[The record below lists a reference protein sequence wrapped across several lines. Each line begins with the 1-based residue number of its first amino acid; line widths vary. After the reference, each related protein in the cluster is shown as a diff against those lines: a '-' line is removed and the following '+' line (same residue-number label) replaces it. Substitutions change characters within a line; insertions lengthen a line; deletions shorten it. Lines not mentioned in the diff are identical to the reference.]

1 FCAEF
6 VCLGC
11 EEDHLLLLSESHRRR
26 LTRNFPLPGGSNPGE
41 SQFRV
46 RVKQVV
52 VSVVVSCIRR
62 SLTREMETDTPLFG
76 SFPPSS
82 HDLLV
87 ERLACAGVPKECC
100 SKRGLVEFVRANR
113 STISE
118 LVSALVPTD
127 EDVKVGLKDARERSR
142 KSAVSPSMKKRFRE
156 SMNWLQWLMF
166 QDEPGV
172 SLRKLAKLSVDQR
185 GVCGSVWGHNDIAYR
200 CRTCENDPTC
210 AICVPCFQNGNH
222 NDHDYSIIYTG
233 GGCCDCGD
241 ETAWKREGFCSKHKG
256 SEQIQPLPE
265 NLANSVGPV
274 LDALFACW
282 NVKLLSAESIG
293 QKDARSN
300 DTLVVLQKM
309 SNELTFVV
317 VEMLLEFCKSS
328 ESLLSFVSRRIISSC
343 GLLNIL
349 VKAERF
355 LDQDVMKRLHDLFLK
370 LIGDPV
376 FKSEF
381 AKAFVSYYPVVISEA
396 VKQGSDS
403 AFKKYPLLSS
413 FSVQILTVPTLTPF
427 LVKEMNLLAMLFGC
441 LGDIFLS
448 CSGEDGVLQAT
459 KWERLCET
467 SDRVIGDLKFVT
479 SHAVVT
485 KYATH
490 EHREL
495 SRSWLI
501 LLTFAQGM
509 NPVKRE
515 TGIHIEEE
523 NEYMHLF
530 FVLGHSIAVIHSLL
544 VNGTY
549 SAATDEEIEN
559 ERTTKAALDKCD
571 GDGERYAKVGRLS
584 HEDSVCT
591 AMVSCSSPMA
601 SEVHRIDPFHAV
613 LPSSAI
619 WLIREC
625 LKILETCLGDDEGIS
640 KFLCKLYSTSGRNIT
655 GSKMSWPKREFLKV
669 EAGRSLS
676 SDSASSSR
684 DPSTGLSPLCGDIQT
699 NLSLDNVGGPNGEVQ
714 TDVTAD
720 SRRVSCNSSDL
731 TKNASGVRI
740 LSLCDWP
747 DIHFDVSSQAVSV
760 HLPLHRL
767 FSLLIEKALK
777 MCYGESALHHGVSI
791 SHEIP
796 EADFFSSVIGDFH
809 PNGFSALVME
819 HVLRVRVFC
828 AQVIAGM
835 WKKNGDSA
843 LVSCEWYRSVRWSE
857 QGLELDLFLLQCCGA
872 LAPADSYVNKLLSR
886 FGLSSYLS
894 LNPDITNEYE
904 PVLVEEMLALLIQI
918 LQERRFCGRSTA
930 ESLRREIIFKLA
942 TGDFTH
948 SQLIK
953 SLPRDLSK
961 SDELQEVLDD
971 VSVFSNPSGMN
982 QGKYSLRPSCW
993 KELDLYHPRWH
1004 SRELQSAE
1012 ERFSRYCGV
1021 SALTTQLPRWRM
1033 IYPPLKGLARIGTC
1047 KATFQI
1053 ISSALYYALQS
1064 GTSVKSRAPD
1074 GVLIAALH
1082 LLSLSLDICTQQRES
1097 NIQAC
1102 EETSLPIL
1110 ELAGLEIIGIS
1121 QGTGKQSLLS
1131 LLVSLMRTRK
1141 DDGLHQFP
1149 EAGSCNISSWIGN
1162 LLKKFSEIDS
1172 VCMNLLQS
1180 LAPEVVGQSGFDK
1193 VTSSSASD
1201 EKRKAKARERQA
1213 AILAKMKAEQS
1224 KFLSTLSSSM
1234 DDDDTETSDSVIEH
1248 DSEMAVREVCSLC
1261 HDPDSNDPVSFLIFL
1276 QKSKLLSFV
1285 DRGPP
1290 SWDQGPLPEK
1300 KISVDGAPDLLTMI
1314 VSSDSLRMSP
1324 PPLLQSSDDT
1334 TSESATDCVLE
1345 SLKARFIGSGKTEK
1359 RSSDWRG
1366 KDEPNMESLEIA
1378 MYQNVRKKIESM
1390 INESLTRVD
1399 HGHHD
1404 AGSSL
1409 ERNYVGGPSTLQ
1421 VTFPDIRSR
1430 QTSRHPDV
1438 GSVGFHPTDCDG
1450 VYLSSCGHA
1459 VHQSCLER
1467 YLKSLKERSGRR
1479 NIFEGAHIVDL
1490 EQGEFL
1496 CPACRRLANSV
1507 LPACPGDLCSVSKL
1521 QESPRAKLGGSDAQ
1535 KPSLWLSEA
1544 LCLLRS
1550 AAEGIDDVDSVKTI
1564 SLQGVEPRRK
1574 DLESVSKKLWN
1585 FYFSQGQEKSLES
1598 PWLPQ
1603 SIVMWDT
1610 LKYSLI
1616 SMEIVTRCAKNSMLP
1631 VYCID
1636 SLYEE
1641 IKTSKGTV
1649 LSLLLRVIQST
1660 RTKNAL
1666 DVRQRFMGMKHLA
1679 ESICSGISSSSSGSI
1694 FGNEG
1699 TLKNIDL
1706 LWNRAS
1712 DPVLVHDPFSSL
1724 MWALFCLPF
1733 PFITCVESLLSLV
1746 HIFYSVSLVQTV
1758 IAYCAG
1764 RLCELSKLDL
1774 EENLLCDISIALSE
1788 SGGWGYFRSN
1798 NMDLSCDI
1806 KDTIRKCSLP
1816 FLRRCALLWR
1826 LLKTTP
1832 GNFHEEVDMSDV
1844 PSDSTSDKMDFMYS
1858 PQSELNHLH
1867 ELEKMFKIPPIDTIL
1882 NDELLRSSTQT
1893 WLRHFQKECRV
1904 NRVQGPVCMTPV
1916 VPFQLMKLPNLYQD
1930 LLQRC
1935 IKKPCSNCTK
1945 VIEEPALCL
1954 LCGRLCSPIWR
1965 PCCRESGCQTHAV
1978 TCGAGTGVYLLIR
1991 RTTIL
1996 LQRFARQSPWPSP
2009 YLDTFGEEDTD
2020 MTRGKPLYLNEERY
2034 AALTY
2039 MVASH
2044 GLDHSS
2050 KVLNQTTIGNF
2061 LI

>member
-1 FCAEF
+1 
-6 VCLGC
+6 
-11 EEDHLLLLSESHRRR
+11 
-26 LTRNFPLPGGSNPGE
+26 
-41 SQFRV
+41 
-46 RVKQVV
+46 
-52 VSVVVSCIRR
+52 
-62 SLTREMETDTPLFG
+62 MEVDSPLFG
-76 SFPPSS
+76 SLPLSW
-82 HDLLV
+82 HDLFI
-87 ERLACAGVPKECC
+87 ERLASVGVPKKYR

-113 STISE
+113 ARISE
-118 LVSALVPTD
+118 IVSALLPTD
-127 EDVKVGLKDARERSR
+127 EDVKLGLKEAKERSR
-142 KSAVSPSMKKRFRE
+142 KSAVSPSMKKGFRE
-156 SMNWLQWLMF
+156 SMNMLQWLMF
-166 QDEPGV
+166 QGEPDV
-172 SLRKLAKLSVDQR
+172 SLGNLAKLNLDQR

-222 NDHDYSIIYTG
+222 DLHDYSIIYTG

-241 ETAWKREGFCSKHKG
+241 ETAWKREGFCSNHKG
-256 SEQIQPLPE
+256 SEQIQPLSV
-265 NLANSVGPV
+265 NLAHSVGPV

-282 NVKLLSAESIG
+282 NNKLLSAESIG

-300 DTLVVLQKM
+300 DTLMVLQKM

-317 VEMLLEFCKSS
+317 VEMLLEFSKSS
-328 ESLLSFVSRRIISSC
+328 ESLLSYVSRRIISSS
-343 GLLNIL
+343 GLLSIL
-349 VKAERF
+349 LKAERF
-355 LDQDVMKRLHDLFLK
+355 LDQDVMKKLHDLFLK

-376 FKSEF
+376 FKCEF

-396 VKQGSDS
+396 VKQGNDN
-403 AFKKYPLLSS
+403 AFKKYPLLST

-427 LVKEMNLLAMLFGC
+427 LVKEMNLLAMLLGC
-441 LGDIFLS
+441 LSEIFLS

-467 SDRVIGDLKFVT
+467 SERVIGDLKFVT
-479 SHAVVT
+479 SHAVVS

-490 EHREL
+490 EQREL

-509 NPVKRE
+509 NPLKRE

-523 NEYMHLF
+523 HEYMHLF
-530 FVLGHSIAVIHSLL
+530 FVLGHSVAVIHSLL
-544 VNGTY
+544 VNGMY
-549 SAATDEEIEN
+549 SAASDEEIEN
-559 ERTTKAALDKCD
+559 ERTSKEELDKCDGD

-584 HEDSVCT
+584 REGSVCT
-591 AMVSCSSPMA
+591 AMVSSSSFDSSVA
-601 SEVHRIDPFHAV
+601 SEVQIDPFHAL

-625 LKILETCLGDDEGIS
+625 LLVLETCLGDDEGIS
-640 KFLCKLYSTSGRNIT
+640 KFLCKLSSPGGRNIP
-655 GSKMSWPKREFLKV
+655 GSKMSWPRRELLKV
-669 EAGRSLS
+669 ETRRSVSRNL
-676 SDSASSSR
+676 ASSSR

-699 NLSLDNVGGPNGEVQ
+699 NLSLDNVGGLNWEVQ
-714 TDVTAD
+714 TDVTTD
-720 SRRVSCNSSDL
+720 CRRVSGSFADS
-731 TKNASGVRI
+731 TKNASGLHI
-740 LSLCDWP
+740 LGLSDWP
-747 DIHFDVSSQAVSV
+747 DIHSDVSSEAISV

-767 FSLLIEKALK
+767 LSLLIEKALRI
-777 MCYGESALHHGVSI
+777 CYREPASHHGVSV
-791 SHEIP
+791 SHGIP
-796 EADFFSSVIGDFH
+796 QADFFSSVIGDFH
-809 PNGFSALVME
+809 PYGFSALIME

-835 WKKNGDSA
+835 WKKNGDAA

-872 LAPADSYVNKLLSR
+872 LAPADSYVDTLLNR

-894 LNPDITNEYE
+894 LNPDITNEHE
-904 PVLVEEMLALLIQI
+904 PVLVQEMLALLIQI
-918 LQERRFCGRSTA
+918 LQERRFCGLSTA

-948 SQLIK
+948 SQLVK

-971 VSVFSNPSGMN
+971 VSVYRSPSGMN
-982 QGKYSLRPSCW
+982 QGKYSLRSSCW

-1053 ISSALYYALQS
+1053 ISSTLYYALQS

-1074 GVLIAALH
+1074 GVLISALH

-1097 NIQAC
+1097 NSQDCCLENPI
-1102 EETSLPIL
+1102 PIL
-1110 ELAGLEIIGIS
+1110 ELAGLEITGIN

-1131 LLVSLMRTRK
+1131 LLISLMRSRK

-1162 LLKKFSEIDS
+1162 LLKKFSAIDS

-1193 VTSSSASD
+1193 VASGSTSD

-1224 KFLSTLSSSM
+1224 KFLSSLSSSM
-1234 DDDDTETSDSVIEH
+1234 DDDDDPRSETETSDFVMEH
-1248 DSEMAVREVCSLC
+1248 DSEIAVREVCSLC
-1261 HDPDSNDPVSFLIFL
+1261 RDPDSRDPVSFLIFL

-1285 DRGPP
+1285 DSGPP
-1290 SWDQGPLPEK
+1290 SWDQGPLSEK
-1300 KISVDGAPDLLTMI
+1300 KISVDGAPDLLRMN
-1314 VSSDSLRMSP
+1314 VSSDSLRISSP
-1324 PPLLQSSDDT
+1324 LVLQLSDVA
-1334 TSESATDCVLE
+1334 TSESATDSVLE
-1345 SLKARFIGSGKTEK
+1345 SIKARLIGNVQTET
-1359 RSSDWRG
+1359 RSSDGRG
-1366 KDEPNMESLEIA
+1366 KDESNMESLETA
-1378 MYQNVRKKIESM
+1378 MYQTVRKKIENM
-1390 INESLTRVD
+1390 INQSLTRVD
-1399 HGHHD
+1399 HRQHE
-1404 AGSSL
+1404 AENS
-1409 ERNYVGGPSTLQ
+1409 ERNSVGGPSSLQ
-1421 VTFPDIRSR
+1421 ARFPDFRSR
-1430 QTSRHPDV
+1430 QTSRRPDV
-1438 GSVGFHPTDCDG
+1438 DSDGFHPTEFDG

-1467 YLKSLKERSGRR
+1467 YLKSLRERSGRR
-1479 NIFEGAHIVDL
+1479 NVFEGAHIVNLD
-1490 EQGEFL
+1490 QGEFL

-1521 QESPRAKLGGSDAQ
+1521 QESPHTNLGRSDAQ

-1550 AAEGIDDVDSVKTI
+1550 AAEVMEDGDSGKTV
-1564 SLQGVEPRRK
+1564 SLQGDERRRK
-1574 DLESVSKKLWN
+1574 DLESVSNKLWN
-1585 FYFSQGQEKSLES
+1585 FYFSNRQEPSLKSL
-1598 PWLPQ
+1598 WLPQ

-1631 VYCID
+1631 VYCTD

-1641 IKTSKGTV
+1641 LKTSGGTV
-1649 LSLLLRVIQST
+1649 LSLLLGVVQST
-1660 RTKNAL
+1660 RTKNAIH
-1666 DVRQRFMGMKHLA
+1666 VRQRFMGMKHLA
-1679 ESICSGISSSSSGSI
+1679 ESICSGISSSYSSSI
-1694 FGNEG
+1694 FGSEG
-1699 TLKNIDL
+1699 KTGSLKNINL

-1712 DPVLVHDPFSSL
+1712 DPVLSHDPFSSL

-1733 PFITCVESLLSLV
+1733 PFLTCEESLLSLV
-1746 HIFYSVSLVQTV
+1746 HIFHSVSVVQTV
-1758 IAYCAG
+1758 IAYCAC
-1764 RLCELSKLDL
+1764 RLSDFSELKF
-1774 EENLLCDISIALSE
+1774 EENLLNDICKALRE
-1788 SGGWGYFRSN
+1788 PGGWGYFRSD

-1806 KDTIRKCSLP
+1806 KDTIRKYSLP
-1816 FLRRCALLWR
+1816 FLRRCALLWM
-1826 LLKTTP
+1826 LLKYTP
-1832 GNFHEEVDMSDV
+1832 GKFHEEADMFDV
-1844 PSDSTSDKMDFMYS
+1844 PSDSTSDNMDFMYS
-1858 PQSELNHLH
+1858 PQSELNHVQ
-1867 ELEKMFKIPPIDTIL
+1867 ELEKMFKIPPIDAIL

-1893 WLRHFQKECRV
+1893 WLQHFQREYRV
-1904 NRVQGPVCMTPV
+1904 NRVKRPLCIAPV

-1930 LLQRC
+1930 LVQRC
-1935 IKKPCSNCTK
+1935 IKKLCSNCKK

-1965 PCCRESGCQTHAV
+1965 PCCRESGCQTHAI
-1978 TCGAGTGVYLLIR
+1978 TCGVGTGVYLLIR

-1996 LQRFARQSPWPSP
+1996 LQRYARQSPWPSP
-2009 YLDTFGEEDTD
+2009 YLDTFGEEDID
-2020 MTRGKPLYLNEERY
+2020 MNRGKPLYLNEERY

-2039 MVASH
+2039 LVGSH
-2044 GLDHSS
+2044 GLDHST
-2050 KVLNQTTIGNF
+2050 KVLGLTTIGAF
-2061 LI
+2061 LT

>member
-1 FCAEF
+1 
-6 VCLGC
+6 
-11 EEDHLLLLSESHRRR
+11 
-26 LTRNFPLPGGSNPGE
+26 
-41 SQFRV
+41 
-46 RVKQVV
+46 
-52 VSVVVSCIRR
+52 
-62 SLTREMETDTPLFG
+62 METDSPLFG

-82 HDLLV
+82 HDLLL
-87 ERLACAGVPKECC
+87 ERLACVGVPKESC
-100 SKRGLVEFVRANR
+100 SKRGLLEFVTANKSR
-113 STISE
+113 ISE
-118 LVSALVPTD
+118 LVSALLPTD
-127 EDVKVGLKDARERSR
+127 EDVKLGLKEARERSR

-172 SLRKLAKLSVDQR
+172 SLRTLAKLNVDQR
-185 GVCGSVWGHNDIAYR
+185 GVCGSVWGLNDIAYR

-222 NDHDYSIIYTG
+222 ETHDYSIIYTG

-256 SEQIQPLPE
+256 SEQIQPLSQD
-265 NLANSVGPV
+265 LANSVGPV

-282 NVKLLSAESIG
+282 SNKLLSAESIG
-293 QKDARSN
+293 QNNARSN
-300 DTLVVLQKM
+300 DTLVVVQKI

-317 VEMLLEFCKSS
+317 VEMLLEFCNSS
-328 ESLLSFVSRRIISSC
+328 ESLLSFVSRRIITSSS
-343 GLLNIL
+343 LLDTLI
-349 VKAERF
+349 KAERF
-355 LDQDVMKRLHDLFLK
+355 LDQNVMKKLHDLFLK

-396 VKQGSDS
+396 VKQGTDD
-403 AFKKYPLLSS
+403 AFKKYPLLNL

-427 LVKEMNLLAMLFGC
+427 LVKEMNLLAMLLGC
-441 LGDIFLS
+441 LGDIFRS
-448 CSGEDGVLQAT
+448 CSGEDGVLQAA

-467 SDRVIGDLKFVT
+467 SERVIGDLKFVT
-479 SHAVVT
+479 SHAVVS

-490 EHREL
+490 EQREL
-495 SRSWLI
+495 SRLWLI

-509 NPVKRE
+509 NPLKRE

-549 SAATDEEIEN
+549 SAASDEELET
-559 ERTTKAALDKCD
+559 ERTTKVELDKCD
-571 GDGERYAKVGRLS
+571 DDGERYAKVGRLS

-591 AMVSCSSPMA
+591 AMVSSSSFDSSMA
-601 SEVHRIDPFHAV
+601 SEVHNPH

-625 LKILETCLGDDEGIS
+625 LKVLETCLGDDEGIS
-640 KFLCKLYSTSGRNIT
+640 KFLCKLFSPSGRKIP
-655 GSKMSWPKREFLKV
+655 GSKMLWPKRELLKV
-669 EAGRSLS
+669 ETGGSVS
-676 SDSASSSR
+676 SGLASSSR

-699 NLSLDNVGGPNGEVQ
+699 NLSLDNVGGPKGEVQ

-720 SRRVSCNSSDL
+720 SRSVSCNSSDS
-731 TKNASGVRI
+731 TKNASGVHI
-740 LSLCDWP
+740 LGLCDWP
-747 DIHFDVSSQAVSV
+747 DIHYDVSSQAISV

-767 FSLLIEKALK
+767 LSLLIEKALRI
-777 MCYGESALHHGVSI
+777 CYGESALHHGVNA

-796 EADFFSSVIGDFH
+796 HGDFFSSVIGDFH
-809 PNGFSALVME
+809 PYGFSALVME

-835 WKKNGDSA
+835 WKKNGDAA
-843 LVSCEWYRSVRWSE
+843 LVSCEWYRSARWSE

-894 LNPDITNEYE
+894 LNPGRTNEYE
-904 PVLVEEMLALLIQI
+904 PILVKEMLALLIQI
-918 LQERRFCGRSTA
+918 LQERRFCGLSTA

-948 SQLIK
+948 SQLVK

-961 SDELQEVLDD
+961 SDELQEVLDN
-971 VSVFSNPSGMN
+971 VSIYSNPSGMN
-982 QGKYSLRPSCW
+982 QGKYSLRSSCW

-1064 GTSVKSRAPD
+1064 GTSGESRASYD
-1074 GVLIAALH
+1074 VLITALH

-1097 NIQAC
+1097 NIQASV
-1102 EETSLPIL
+1102 ENSIPIL
-1110 ELAGLEIIGIS
+1110 ELAGLEIIGKDS
-1121 QGTGKQSLLS
+1121 GTGKQSLLS
-1131 LLVSLMRTRK
+1131 LLMSLMKTRK
-1141 DDGLHQFP
+1141 DDGLQQFP

-1162 LLKKFSEIDS
+1162 LLRKFSAIDS

-1180 LAPEVVGQSGFDK
+1180 LAPEVVDQSGFDK
-1193 VTSSSASD
+1193 VTSGSASD

-1234 DDDDTETSDSVIEH
+1234 DDDDPKSETETSDSLMEH
-1248 DSEMAVREVCSLC
+1248 DSEIAVREVCSLC
-1261 HDPDSNDPVSFLIFL
+1261 RDPDSKAPVSFLIFL

-1290 SWDQGPLPEK
+1290 SWDHGPQSEK
-1300 KISVDGAPDLLTMI
+1300 KISVDGTPDRLRMN
-1314 VSSDSLRMSP
+1314 DSLRMSP
-1324 PPLLQSSDDT
+1324 PPHVLELSEDA
-1334 TSESATDCVLE
+1334 TSEPATDSVLG
-1345 SLKARFIGSGKTEK
+1345 SLKARLIGNGQTEK
-1359 RSSDWRG
+1359 RSTDGRG
-1366 KDEPNMESLEIA
+1366 KEEFNMESLEIA
-1378 MYQNVRKKIESM
+1378 MYQTVRKNVENK
-1390 INESLTRVD
+1390 NLTRVD
-1399 HGHHD
+1399 HQQLD
-1404 AGSSL
+1404 AESSS
-1409 ERNYVGGPSTLQ
+1409 ERNSVGGPSTLL
-1421 VTFPDIRSR
+1421 VSFHDIQSR
-1430 QTSRHPDV
+1430 QTSRHLDV
-1438 GSVGFHPTDCDG
+1438 GSDGFHPNDCDG

-1467 YLKSLKERSGRR
+1467 YLKSLRERSGRR
-1479 NIFEGAHIVDL
+1479 NVFEGAHIVDL
-1490 EQGEFL
+1490 DQGEFL

-1521 QESPRAKLGGSDAQ
+1521 QESPRANLGTSDAQ
-1535 KPSLWLSEA
+1535 KPSFRLSEA

-1550 AAEGIDDVDSVKTI
+1550 AAEEIEYGDSIKTV
-1564 SLQGVEPRRK
+1564 SLQRVELRRK
-1574 DLESVSKKLWN
+1574 DLESVSNKLWN
-1585 FYFSQGQEKSLES
+1585 FYFSKRQEKSPES

-1616 SMEIVTRCAKNSMLP
+1616 SMEIVARCAKNSMLP
-1631 VYCID
+1631 VYSID

-1641 IKTSKGTV
+1641 FKSSKGTV
-1649 LSLLLRVIQST
+1649 LSLLLRVVQST
-1660 RTKNAL
+1660 RTKNGL
-1666 DVRQRFMGMKHLA
+1666 HVRQRFMGMKNLA
-1679 ESICSGISSSSSGSI
+1679 ESICSGISSSSSSSI
-1694 FGNEG
+1694 FGSEG
-1699 TLKNIDL
+1699 TGGSLKNINL

-1712 DPVLVHDPFSSL
+1712 DPVLAHDPFSSL

-1733 PFITCVESLLSLV
+1733 PFITCEESLLSLV
-1746 HIFYSVSLVQTV
+1746 HVFYSVSLVQTA

-1764 RLCELSKLDL
+1764 RLCDLSELDF
-1774 EENLLCDISIALSE
+1774 EESLLSDISIAVRE
-1788 SGGWGYFRSN
+1788 SGGWGYYRSN
-1798 NMDLSCDI
+1798 KMDLSCDI
-1806 KDTIRKCSLP
+1806 KETIRKCSLP

-1832 GNFHEEVDMSDV
+1832 GKFHEEVDMFVV
-1844 PSDSTSDKMDFMYS
+1844 PSDSGSDNMDLMYS
-1858 PQSELNHLH
+1858 PQSELNHVH
-1867 ELEKMFKIPPIDTIL
+1867 ELEKVFEIPPIETIL
-1882 NDELLRSSTQT
+1882 SDELLRSSTQT
-1893 WLRHFQKECRV
+1893 WLRHFQKEYRV
-1904 NRVQGPVCMTPV
+1904 KGPLSITPG
-1916 VPFQLMKLPNLYQD
+1916 VPFQLMKLPNLYQE
-1930 LLQRC
+1930 LLQRY

-1965 PCCRESGCQTHAV
+1965 PCCRESGCQTHAM

-2009 YLDTFGEEDTD
+2009 YLDTFGEEDID
-2020 MTRGKPLYLNEERY
+2020 MMRGKPLYLNEERY

-2039 MVASH
+2039 MVGSH

-2050 KVLNQTTIGNF
+2050 KVLNQTTIGAF
-2061 LI
+2061 LT

>member
-1 FCAEF
+1 M
-6 VCLGC
+6 
-11 EEDHLLLLSESHRRR
+11 ESD
-26 LTRNFPLPGGSNPGE
+26 S
-41 SQFRV
+41 
-46 RVKQVV
+46 
-52 VSVVVSCIRR
+52 
-62 SLTREMETDTPLFG
+62 PLFG
-76 SFPPSS
+76 SFPPSP
-82 HDLLV
+82 HDLLL
-87 ERLACAGVPKECC
+87 ERLAGVGVPKEYW
-100 SKRGLVEFVRANR
+100 SKRGLVEFVKANQ
-113 STISE
+113 SMISE
-118 LVSALVPTD
+118 IVSALLPRD
-127 EDVKVGLKDARERSR
+127 EDVKIGLKESRERSR

-166 QDEPGV
+166 RGEPGV
-172 SLRKLAKLSVDQR
+172 SLRNLAKSNVDQR

-222 NDHDYSIIYTG
+222 NNHDYSIIYTG

-256 SEQIQPLPE
+256 SEQIQPLSE

-274 LDALFACW
+274 IDALFACW
-282 NVKLLSAESIG
+282 NNKLLAAESIG
-293 QKDARSN
+293 QKDARSK
-300 DTLVVLQKM
+300 DSLVVFQKM

-317 VEMLLEFCKSS
+317 VEMLLEFSKSS
-328 ESLLSFVSRRIISSC
+328 ESLLSFVSRRIISSS

-355 LDQDVMKRLHDLFLK
+355 VDQDVMKKLHDLFLK

-381 AKAFVSYYPVVISEA
+381 AKAFVSYYPVVIGEA
-396 VKQGSDS
+396 VKQGNDN
-403 AFKKYPLLSS
+403 AFKKYPLLST

-427 LVKEMNLLAMLFGC
+427 LVKEMNLLAMLLGC
-441 LGDIFLS
+441 LSDIFLS
-448 CSGEDGVLQAT
+448 CSGEDGVLQAS
-459 KWERLCET
+459 KWERLCEI
-467 SDRVIGDLKFVT
+467 SERVIGDLKFVM
-479 SHAVVT
+479 SHAVVS

-501 LLTFAQGM
+501 LLTSTQGM
-509 NPVKRE
+509 NPLKRE
-515 TGIHIEEE
+515 TGIPIDEE

-549 SAATDEEIEN
+549 SAPSDEEIEN
-559 ERTTKAALDKCD
+559 ERTTKAESGKCN

-584 HEDSVCT
+584 HDDSVCT
-591 AMVSCSSPMA
+591 AMVSSSSVDSSMT
-601 SEVHRIDPFHAV
+601 SEVHKIDPFHAL

-625 LKILETCLGDDEGIS
+625 LKVLETCLGDDEGIS
-640 KFLCKLYSTSGRNIT
+640 KFLCKLLSPNGKNIP
-655 GSKMSWPKREFLKV
+655 GSKISWPKRELLKV
-669 EAGRSLS
+669 ETGRSVS
-676 SDSASSSR
+676 SGLASSSR

-699 NLSLDNVGGPNGEVQ
+699 NLSLDNVGGPNREVQ
-714 TDVTAD
+714 TDITAD
-720 SRRVSCNSSDL
+720 
-731 TKNASGVRI
+731 ASEVHI
-740 LSLCDWP
+740 LGLCDWP
-747 DIHFDVSSQAVSV
+747 DFKYDVSSQAISV

-767 FSLLIEKALK
+767 LSLLIEKALRI
-777 MCYGESALHHGVSI
+777 CYGESALHHGVSV

-796 EADFFSSVIGDFH
+796 QADFFSSVIGNFH
-809 PNGFSALVME
+809 PYGFSALVME

-872 LAPADSYVNKLLSR
+872 LAPADSYVDKLLSR

-894 LNPDITNEYE
+894 LNPDVTNEYE
-904 PVLVEEMLALLIQI
+904 PVLVQEMLALLIQI
-918 LQERRFCGRSTA
+918 LQERRFCGLSTA

-948 SQLIK
+948 SQLVK

-961 SDELQEVLDD
+961 LDELQEVLDE
-971 VSVFSNPSGMN
+971 VSVYCNPSGMN
-982 QGKYSLRPSCW
+982 QGKYSLRSSCW
-993 KELDLYHPRWH
+993 MELDLYHPRWH

-1033 IYPPLKGLARIGTC
+1033 IYPPLKGLSRIGTC
-1047 KATFQI
+1047 KVTFQI

-1074 GVLIAALH
+1074 GVLITALH
-1082 LLSLSLDICTQQRES
+1082 LLSLSLDICTQQKES
-1097 NIQAC
+1097 SIQTC
-1102 EETSLPIL
+1102 CVEDPIPIL
-1110 ELAGLEIIGIS
+1110 ELAGLDIIGMN

-1141 DDGLHQFP
+1141 DDGLYQIP
-1149 EAGSCNISSWIGN
+1149 EAGSCNMSSWIEN
-1162 LLKKFSEIDS
+1162 LLKKFSAIDS
-1172 VCMNLLQS
+1172 VCMRVLQS
-1180 LAPEVVGQSGFDK
+1180 IAPEVVGESGFDK
-1193 VTSSSASD
+1193 VSSGSTSD

-1224 KFLSTLSSSM
+1224 KFLSSLSNGM
-1234 DDDDTETSDSVIEH
+1234 DDDDPRSETETSDSVMED
-1248 DSEMAVREVCSLC
+1248 DSEIAVREVCSLC
-1261 HDPDSNDPVSFLIFL
+1261 QDPDSKDPISFLIFL

-1290 SWDQGPLPEK
+1290 SWDQGPQSEK
-1300 KISVDGAPDLLTMI
+1300 KVSVDGAPDLLGMN
-1314 VSSDSLRMSP
+1314 VSSDSLRMR
-1324 PPLLQSSDDT
+1324 PLVLQLLDDA
-1334 TSESATDCVLE
+1334 TSESATDSVLE
-1345 SLKARFIGSGKTEK
+1345 SLKARLKGNGQKEK
-1359 RSSDWRG
+1359 RSSDGRG
-1366 KDEPNMESLEIA
+1366 KDGSNMESLEMA
-1378 MYQNVRKKIESM
+1378 MYQTIRKKIENL
-1390 INESLTRVD
+1390 INHSLTDVD
-1399 HGHHD
+1399 LRQLE
-1404 AGSSL
+1404 AESSSK
-1409 ERNYVGGPSTLQ
+1409 RNSVGGPSTLQ
-1421 VTFPDIRSR
+1421 GRSADIRSR
-1430 QTSRHPDV
+1430 QTPRHPDI
-1438 GSVGFHPTDCDG
+1438 SSDGFHPIDCDG

-1467 YLKSLKERSGRR
+1467 YINSLKERSIRR
-1479 NIFEGAHIVDL
+1479 NVFEGAHILDL

-1496 CPACRRLANSV
+1496 CPVCRRLVNSV
-1507 LPACPGDLCSVSKL
+1507 LPACPGDLCSISKL
-1521 QESPRAKLGGSDAQ
+1521 QESSRAKLGRSDAQ
-1535 KPSLWLSEA
+1535 KPSLGLSEA

-1550 AAEGIDDVDSVKTI
+1550 AAEVIEDGDSLKTV
-1564 SLQGVEPRRK
+1564 SLHGDEPRRK
-1574 DLESVSKKLWN
+1574 DLESVSNKLWHI
-1585 FYFSQGQEKSLES
+1585 YFSKEKFPGS

-1616 SMEIVTRCAKNSMLP
+1616 SMEVVTRCAKNSMLP
-1631 VYCID
+1631 VYSTN

-1641 IKTSKGTV
+1641 FKSSKGTV
-1649 LSLLLRVIQST
+1649 LSLLLRVVQST
-1660 RTKNAL
+1660 RTKNAIH
-1666 DVRQRFMGMKHLA
+1666 VRQRLMGMKHLA
-1679 ESICSGISSSSSGSI
+1679 ESICSGISSSSSSSI
-1694 FGNEG
+1694 FGSEG
-1699 TLKNIDL
+1699 TTGSLKNINL

-1712 DPVLVHDPFSSL
+1712 DPVLAHDPFSSL

-1733 PFITCVESLLSLV
+1733 PFITCEDSLLSLV

-1758 IAYCAG
+1758 IAYCAC
-1764 RLCELSKLDL
+1764 RLCDDSSELNF
-1774 EENLLCDISIALSE
+1774 EENLLNDISSALRE

-1806 KDTIRKCSLP
+1806 KDTIRKFSLP
-1816 FLRRCALLWR
+1816 FLRRCALFWR
-1826 LLKTTP
+1826 LLKATP
-1832 GNFHEEVDMSDV
+1832 GKFHEELDMYDV
-1844 PSDSTSDKMDFMYS
+1844 PSDSTGDNMDFMYT
-1858 PQSELNHLH
+1858 PQSELNHVQ
-1867 ELEKMFKIPPIDTIL
+1867 ELEKMFKIPPIDAIL
-1882 NDELLRSSTQT
+1882 NDELLRSSTRT
-1893 WLRHFQKECRV
+1893 WLQHFQREYRV
-1904 NRVQGPVCMTPV
+1904 NRVKTPLCINPL
-1916 VPFQLMKLPNLYQD
+1916 VPFQLMKLPNLYQE

-1935 IKKPCSNCTK
+1935 IKKLCSNCTK

-1954 LCGRLCSPIWR
+1954 LCGRLCSPMWR
-1965 PCCRESGCQTHAV
+1965 PCCGESGCQTHAV

-2009 YLDTFGEEDTD
+2009 YLDTFGEEDID
-2020 MTRGKPLYLNEERY
+2020 MSRGKPLYLNEERY

-2039 MVASH
+2039 MVGSH
-2044 GLDHSS
+2044 GLESSS
-2050 KVLNQTTIGNF
+2050 KVLNLTTIGTF
-2061 LI
+2061 LT